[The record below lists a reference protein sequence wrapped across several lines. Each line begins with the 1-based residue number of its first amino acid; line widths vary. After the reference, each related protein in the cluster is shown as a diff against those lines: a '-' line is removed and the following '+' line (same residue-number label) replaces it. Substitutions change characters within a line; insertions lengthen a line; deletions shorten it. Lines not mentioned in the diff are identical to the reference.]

1 MHQSDV
7 EAMDR
12 VAYRI
17 AMRFPK
23 HADVEWQRPPRMMVE
38 YLPPMD
44 PLIVLHSDDDMVI
57 VDKPSGL
64 LSVPGKPE
72 THRDCL
78 EDRVRA
84 QYPTTLL
91 IHRLDL
97 ETSGVMVFALNKA
110 AQKHINL
117 QFERRQ
123 VQKTYL
129 ARVAGSVE
137 QDEGEIDLP
146 LIADWPRRP
155 MQKVCF
161 ETGKPSQTHWR
172 VLEREADATRLEL
185 KPATGRSH
193 QLRVHLKEIGHPILG
208 DPFYADEEHYAA
220 APRLQLHAETLE
232 LRHPTG
238 GEWHRFRAACPF

>member
-1 MHQSDV
+1 
-7 EAMDR
+7 
-12 VAYRI
+12 
-17 AMRFPK
+17 
-23 HADVEWQRPPRMMVE
+23 MMVE
-38 YLPPMD
+38 YHPPVD
-44 PLIVLHSDDDMVI
+44 PLVVLYRDDDMVV

-84 QYPTTLL
+84 EYPTTLL

-97 ETSGVMVFALNKA
+97 ETSGVMVFALSKP

-123 VQKTYL
+123 VQKTYI
-129 ARVAGSVE
+129 ARVAGVVE
-137 QDEGEIDLP
+137 QDAGEIDLP

-161 ETGKPSQTHWR
+161 DTGKPARTHWR
-172 VLEREADATRLEL
+172 VLERETDATRLEL
-185 KPATGRSH
+185 TPETGRSH

-208 DPFYADEEHYAA
+208 DPFYAEEIHYRA
-220 APRLQLHAETLE
+220 APRLQLHAETLV
-232 LRHPTG
+232 LRHPVG
-238 GEWHRFRAACPF
+238 GIWQEFRAECPF